1 MEEGKEGRES
11 ESQPQVQGAS
21 RGKDDPRD
29 AEDAGTDERA
39 EPNNEYAAQGEPEES
54 ADKG

>member
-1 MEEGKEGRES
+1 MEGKEGRES
-11 ESQPQVQGAS
+11 EAQPQVKGVS

-39 EPNNEYAAQGEPEES
+39 EPSNEYAAQGEPEDS